1 MQPTLSSS
9 MNTSSTIFRQVV
21 PIKGNLN
28 ASLLSRCPYTHPSD
42 QARLDRNFKCCLVMF
57 PTKAASIKG
66 DRQQGQRWTERR
78 VLGTICELVELALA
92 DIADNLD
99 EVYAPR
105 VYFFSPHFITLQ
117 PVSTLSICPQSLL
130 PLHGSP
136 PIPPHEL
143 QDQSL

>member
-1 MQPTLSSS
+1 M
-9 MNTSSTIFRQVV
+9 
-21 PIKGNLN
+21 
-28 ASLLSRCPYTHPSD
+28 
-42 QARLDRNFKCCLVMF
+42 
-57 PTKAASIKG
+57 
-66 DRQQGQRWTERR
+66 
-78 VLGTICELVELALA
+78 LGTICKLVELALA

-105 VYFFSPHFITLQ
+105 VYFFSPRSLHH
-117 PVSTLSICPQSLL
+117 STACIDSIYLSVGLTHSLTHLLTHTSPQSLL